1 MIIRK
6 SAEPIKAKIEP
17 VEAADTN
24 TDDTDDICVI
34 IIDPD
39 VPVEEPTAETT
50 NEPTSNTTA
59 PVEISTTSG
68 VLATMAYNMYKNK
81 LSLDPLPIVVI
92 NEKTLIFRMD
102 SRTLWTKYALG
113 LVNYAVS
120 SVADLTTTPSVEERL
135 TKSATLIGDYFVPYY
150 GIRAGS
156 EIGRALTDI
165 FENGVQVVEIAKKK
179 GDIVPLQIKW
189 AEQTKALAEMF
200 NKLNPGQYPVPLL
213 QEMLDTLTKLWTDNI
228 NARITKNVI
237 LNAESIDGI
246 NKLVITGI
254 ANHVNKGYQSLADVL
269 SRGVIAQY
277 PLSFTE

>member
-1 MIIRK
+1 MYLKRTK
-6 SAEPIKAKIEP
+6 PVVTLANKPKEQEPK
-17 VEAADTN
+17 VN
-24 TDDTDDICVI
+24 TECLI
-34 IIDPD
+34 IIVDPD
-39 VPVEEPTAETT
+39 QPTDSSEVPTEEIKPTVSIWGLE
-50 NEPTSNTTA
+50 
-59 PVEISTTSG
+59 
-68 VLATMAYNMYKNK
+68 
-81 LSLDPLPIVVI
+81 PLPTVVI

-120 SVADLTTTPSVEERL
+120 DVANLSTTSSVEERM
-135 TKSATLIGDYFVPYY
+135 TKSATLIGDFFIPYY

-156 EIGRALTDI
+156 EIGKLLTDI
-165 FENGVQVVEIAKKK
+165 FENGIQVVATLKKD

-189 AEQTKALAEMF
+189 AEQTKALAELF
-200 NKLNPGQYPVPLL
+200 NKLNPSQYPVLL
-213 QEMLDTLTKLWTDNI
+213 LSEMFDALTKLWTDNI
-228 NARITKNVI
+228 KARITQNVI

>member
-1 MIIRK
+1 MYLKRTK
-6 SAEPIKAKIEP
+6 P
-17 VEAADTN
+17 VVTLANKPKEQESKVN
-24 TDDTDDICVI
+24 TECLI
-34 IIDPD
+34 IIVDPD
-39 VPVEEPTAETT
+39 QPADSSEASSEVAGEEIKPTMPDFT
-50 NEPTSNTTA
+50 
-59 PVEISTTSG
+59 
-68 VLATMAYNMYKNK
+68 
-81 LSLDPLPIVVI
+81 PLPSVVI
-92 NEKTLIFRMD
+92 NEKTLVFRMN

-120 SVADLTTTPSVEERL
+120 DVANLSTTPSVEERL
-135 TKSATLIGDYFVPYY
+135 TKSATLIGDFFIPYY

-156 EIGRALTDI
+156 DIGKLLTDI
-165 FENGVQVVEIAKKK
+165 FENGVQVVAELKKG

-189 AEQTKALAEMF
+189 AEQTRALAELF
-200 NKLNPGQYPVPLL
+200 NRLNPSQYPVSLL
-213 QEMLDTLTKLWTDNI
+213 SEMLEALTKLWTDNI
-228 NARITKNVI
+228 KARITQNII

>member
-1 MIIRK
+1 MYISRPTPK
-6 SAEPIKAKIEP
+6 PKTEIKPKED
-17 VEAADTN
+17 E
-24 TDDTDDICVI
+24 CLI
-34 IIDPD
+34 IIVDPD
-39 VPVEEPTAETT
+39 QPDGNV
-50 NEPTSNTTA
+50 A
-59 PVEISTTSG
+59 PPPELKSG
-68 VLATMAYNMYKNK
+68 
-81 LSLDPLPIVVI
+81 LSITDPLPAVVI

-120 SVADLTTTPSVEERL
+120 SVAALTTTPSVEERL

-156 EIGRALTDI
+156 DIGKLLTDI
-165 FENGVQVVEIAKKK
+165 FETGVEVVEVSKKK

-189 AEQTKALAEMF
+189 AEQTRALAELF
-200 NKLNPGQYPVPLL
+200 NKLNPGQYPVSLL
-213 QEMLDTLTKLWTDNI
+213 EEMLQALTKLWTDNI
-228 NARITKNVI
+228 NARITKNI
-237 LNAESIDGI
+237 IMNAESIDGI

-277 PLSFTE
+277 PLSFVE

>member
-1 MIIRK
+1 MYLKRTK
-6 SAEPIKAKIEP
+6 PVVTLANKPKEQEPK
-17 VEAADTN
+17 VN
-24 TDDTDDICVI
+24 TECLI
-34 IIDPD
+34 IIVDPD
-39 VPVEEPTAETT
+39 QPTDSSEVPTEEIKPTVSIWGLE
-50 NEPTSNTTA
+50 
-59 PVEISTTSG
+59 
-68 VLATMAYNMYKNK
+68 
-81 LSLDPLPIVVI
+81 PLPTVVI

-120 SVADLTTTPSVEERL
+120 DVANLSTTSSVEERL
-135 TKSATLIGDYFVPYY
+135 TKSATLIGDFFIPYY

-156 EIGRALTDI
+156 EIGKLLTDI
-165 FENGVQVVEIAKKK
+165 FENGVQVVATLKKD

-189 AEQTKALAEMF
+189 AEQTKALAELF
-200 NKLNPGQYPVPLL
+200 NKLNPSQYPVLL
-213 QEMLDTLTKLWTDNI
+213 LTEMFEALTKLWTDNI
-228 NARITKNVI
+228 KARITQNVI

>member
-1 MIIRK
+1 MYISRPTPKPKVETKPKSDECLIIIVDPD
-6 SAEPIKAKIEP
+6 SPS
-17 VEAADTN
+17 
-24 TDDTDDICVI
+24 DDT
-34 IIDPD
+34 
-39 VPVEEPTAETT
+39 
-50 NEPTSNTTA
+50 TTA
-59 PVEISTTSG
+59 VTTEVTPVTSVVPSEMKKKIS
-68 VLATMAYNMYKNK
+68 A
-81 LSLDPLPIVVI
+81 LDPLPSVVI

-120 SVADLTTTPSVEERL
+120 SVAALTTTPSVEERL
-135 TKSATLIGDYFVPYY
+135 TKSATLIGDYFIPYY

-156 EIGRALTDI
+156 DIGKLLTDI
-165 FENGVQVVEIAKKK
+165 FETGVEVVEVSKKK

-189 AEQTKALAEMF
+189 AEQTRALAELF
-200 NKLNPGQYPVPLL
+200 NKLNPSQYPVSLIE
-213 QEMLDTLTKLWTDNI
+213 EMLQALTKLWTDNI
-228 NARITKNVI
+228 NARITKNII

-277 PLSFTE
+277 PMSFVE

>member
-1 MIIRK
+1 MYLKRTK
-6 SAEPIKAKIEP
+6 PVVTLANKPKEQEPK
-17 VEAADTN
+17 VN
-24 TDDTDDICVI
+24 TECLI
-34 IIDPD
+34 IIVDPD
-39 VPVEEPTAETT
+39 QPTDSSEVPTEEIKPTVSIWGLE
-50 NEPTSNTTA
+50 
-59 PVEISTTSG
+59 
-68 VLATMAYNMYKNK
+68 
-81 LSLDPLPIVVI
+81 PLPTVVI

-120 SVADLTTTPSVEERL
+120 DVANLSTTSSVEERL
-135 TKSATLIGDYFVPYY
+135 TKSATLIGDFFIPYY

-156 EIGRALTDI
+156 EIGKLLTDI
-165 FENGVQVVEIAKKK
+165 FENGIQVVATLKKD

-189 AEQTKALAEMF
+189 AEQTKALAELF
-200 NKLNPGQYPVPLL
+200 NKLNPSQYPVLL
-213 QEMLDTLTKLWTDNI
+213 LTEMFEALTKLWTDNI
-228 NARITKNVI
+228 KARITQNVI

>member
-1 MIIRK
+1 MYIRSNTPK
-6 SAEPIKAKIEP
+6 STPTPTQPPKETLWIT
-17 VEAADTN
+17 V
-24 TDDTDDICVI
+24 
-34 IIDPD
+34 DPD
-39 VPVEEPTAETT
+39 QPNGDCEPPPPPAQ
-50 NEPTSNTTA
+50 
-59 PVEISTTSG
+59 
-68 VLATMAYNMYKNK
+68 LKNK
-81 LSLDPLPIVVI
+81 ISILDPLPAVVI

-120 SVADLTTTPSVEERL
+120 SVAELSTTPSVEERL

-156 EIGRALTDI
+156 EIGKLLADI
-165 FENGVQVVEIAKKK
+165 FETGVEVVEVSKSK

-189 AEQTKALAEMF
+189 AEQTKLLAELF
-200 NKLNPGQYPVPLL
+200 NKLNPGQYPTSLL
-213 QEMLDTLTKLWTDNI
+213 EEMLHALTKLWTDNI
-228 NARITKNVI
+228 NARITKNI
-237 LNAESIDGI
+237 IMNAESIDGI

-277 PLSFTE
+277 PLSFVD